1 VISKLFL
8 DAERHPELRFASTSI
23 EVEDGEAS
31 IHGVL
36 TVKDNETQLTLLATD
51 INGHD
56 GAITATAT
64 VTVDRYQHGVNAM
77 RGIASRYLELSIH
90 MTARLAD

>member
-1 VISKLFL
+1 
-8 DAERHPELRFASTSI
+8 
-23 EVEDGEAS
+23 
-31 IHGVL
+31 
-36 TVKDNETQLTLLATD
+36 LTLLATD
-51 INGHD
+51 VNGHD
-56 GAITATAT
+56 GAITAKAT